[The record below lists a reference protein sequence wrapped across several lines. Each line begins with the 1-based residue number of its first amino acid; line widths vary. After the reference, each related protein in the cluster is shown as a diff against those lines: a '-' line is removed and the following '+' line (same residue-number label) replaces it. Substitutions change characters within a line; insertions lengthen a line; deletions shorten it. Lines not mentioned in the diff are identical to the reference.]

1 MFRRIAQTALLVL
14 AITAT
19 PTALALSDPTAIH
32 ANLNVPPQ
40 NVRHLTTYA
49 TGSQVYVCTAQ
60 PDNPYSF
67 GWTFKEPVAELFDGR
82 GEKVGTHYAGPT
94 WEWLDGST
102 VVGRVMEREAAP
114 TAGAIPWL
122 LLRATSGQ
130 GAGQMAPVTYIQR
143 IETVGGN
150 APLDGCNQSTDETEL
165 AVPYAAT
172 YVFYALHGDAQ

>member
-1 MFRRIAQTALLVL
+1 MFRRIAQTALMLL
-14 AITAT
+14 AFTAA
-19 PTALALSDPTAIH
+19 PAAWALADLTAVQ

-49 TGSQVYVCTAQ
+49 TDSQIYVCVAQ
-60 PDNPYSF
+60 TDNPYSF

-82 GEKVGTHYAGPT
+82 GERVGTHYAGPT
-94 WEWLDGST
+94 WEWNDGST

-114 TAGAIPWL
+114 ASGAIPWL

-130 GAGQMAPVTYIQR
+130 GAGQLAPVTYIQR
-143 IETVGGN
+143 IETLGGN
-150 APLDGCNQSTDETEL
+150 PPIDGCDQFAADVEL

-172 YVFYALHGDAQ
+172 YVFYAWSGDPS